1 MKKKLSGGFV
11 LVETLIVTTFV
22 AGVLIFLF
30 IQLITLSNNYDNSY
44 KYNTVEELYLL
55 RNIKDYIL
63 KDLNSLDLIKSE
75 VDEKGLVEIT
85 DCSMFEEVNYCSKLI
100 ELSNIKTIFI
110 TQNYIDKTLFT
121 DYNDELK
128 NFVNRINGEGEN
140 KYRILAEFNNSRY
153 ATIRIGD

>member
-1 MKKKLSGGFV
+1 MKKEFSSGFM

-22 AGVLIFLF
+22 SGVLIFLF
-30 IQLITLSNNYDNSY
+30 IQLATLSNNYDNSY
-44 KYNTVEELYLL
+44 KYNTVEDLYLL

-63 KDLNSLDLIKSE
+63 KDSNSLNVIKSE
-75 VDEKGLVEIT
+75 VDDKGFVEIT
-85 DCSMFEEVNYCSKLI
+85 DCSMFLEINYCLKLL

-110 TQNYIDKTLFT
+110 TQNYIDKTLFNN
-121 DYNDELK
+121 YNDALK
-128 NFVNRINGEGEN
+128 NFINRINGEGEN